1 MTIQKEVRATA
12 VYRWLKNTDARL
24 NILRGG
30 SRSSKTYSL
39 AQHFIFNKLIP
50 CENRVI
56 IIAMKTLPALKKTA
70 MKLFTDLMD
79 EYIGARNYKLNRTEN
94 ALTYKSN
101 LIYFMGLDEPHKAA
115 SLDYN
120 DLWLEEATDFT
131 FDDFRQFNMRASR
144 KGGNN
149 QLFLS
154 FNPVSA
160 LSWIKVELI
169 DKKKSGI
176 AEHVSTYK
184 DNIKNLPP
192 EIIEEI
198 EGLIDQDD
206 NFYKIYALG
215 EWGVLENI
223 IYSKW
228 QTLDEPEK
236 FDDFNFGV
244 DWGFNHPSV
253 IAKIYWIDGK
263 VVWHEMFYGGGL
275 TQTELVNRALELIPP
290 EHRRKEMFVDS
301 AEPALVEE
309 LYRAG
314 FNAQLAKKDVNDGI
328 SYCKT
333 HLLGVTK
340 SSTNGIKEIQ
350 GYSWKK
356 DKNGIVIDEPVKF
369 NDDFMDACRYGTYSK
384 GSNIKVIRNA
394 PISFR

>member
-1 MTIQKEVRATA
+1 METLKIQAT
-12 VYRWLKNTDARL
+12 RIFKWLSESDKRINVLYGGAGSSKSYSIAQHL
-24 NILRGG
+24 IFNILLGQTDKRILVI
-30 SRSSKTYSL
+30 RKTTPSIRESCYRLVLDILTKNNISFQL
-39 AQHFIFNKLIP
+39 NKTELKI
-50 CENRVI
+50 
-56 IIAMKTLPALKKTA
+56 TLGDNDV
-70 MKLFTDLMD
+70 LF
-79 EYIGARNYKLNRTEN
+79 R
-94 ALTYKSN
+94 
-101 LIYFMGLDEPHKAA
+101 GLDDPAKIKSAE
-115 SLDYN
+115 YN
-120 DLWLEEATDFT
+120 YEWCEEADELSIE
-131 FDDFRQFNMRASR
+131 DFRQLNLRLRR
-144 KGGNN
+144 KTDLIN
-149 QLFLS
+149 QIYLS
-154 FNPVSA
+154 LNPVSS
-160 LSWIKVELI
+160 LNWIKTQLV
-169 DKKKSGI
+169 DKKADDI
-176 AEHVSTYK
+176 AINHSTYK
-184 DNIKNLPP
+184 DNPFLD
-192 EIIEEI
+192 EIYKEQLED
-198 EGLIDQDD
+198 LINQDD

-290 EHRRKEMFVDS
+290 EHRRKEMFIDS

-384 GSNIKVIRNA
+384 GANVKVIRNA